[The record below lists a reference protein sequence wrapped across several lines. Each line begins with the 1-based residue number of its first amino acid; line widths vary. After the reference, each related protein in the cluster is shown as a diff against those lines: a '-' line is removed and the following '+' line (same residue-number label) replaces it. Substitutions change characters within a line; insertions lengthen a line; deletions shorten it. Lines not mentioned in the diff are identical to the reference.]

1 MAIPMLAMTAMT
13 ALNLRSETVLKSLIE
28 AYLLDGEPVGS
39 RLLAKRFPEQVSS
52 ATIRNVLAEL
62 ENEALVTQPHTS
74 AGRVPTERAYRYYV
88 DHWMRPRRPAPQLG
102 AKLAAAFEGMDQ
114 DPDAWLRHASRV
126 LSEVMGGVCIALP
139 VHLATSS
146 LVRLEF
152 VPLGSRR
159 LVAVWVGNAGD
170 VEHQVME
177 NAWGLDAITLTELGN
192 FATRHFAGSS
202 LADMRRKLVEAL
214 KDHADEA
221 QLLRQRLA
229 DLAERMTHACEAGE
243 PLLVV
248 SGLRE
253 LLKMPEFEDS
263 RRFRELVEAFEEH
276 GQLAKLLNAFAEASA
291 KEVKLLLGSENPFLP
306 GFPLATAMRTV
317 PLPGEE
323 RATFAFF
330 GPLRLDY
337 GKVIGGLAWW
347 SEELAKRGPKAV

>member
-1 MAIPMLAMTAMT
+1 MTT
-13 ALNLRSETVLKSLIE
+13 LNLRSETVLKSLIE

-52 ATIRNVLAEL
+52 ATIRNVLADL
-62 ENEALVTQPHTS
+62 EDEALVTQPHTS

-88 DHWMRPRRPAPQLG
+88 DHWMRPQRPAPQLG

-152 VPLGSRR
+152 VPLGARR
-159 LVAVWVGNAGD
+159 LVAVWVGGAGD

-177 NAWGLDAITLTELGN
+177 NAWGFDAATLVELGN
-192 FATRHFAGSS
+192 FATWNFAGCS
-202 LADMRRKLVEAL
+202 LADMRQRLVMAL
-214 KDHADEA
+214 KGQADEA
-221 QLLRQRLA
+221 QQLRLRLA
-229 DLAERMTHACEAGE
+229 ELAERMARTNGADE

-263 RRFRELVEAFEEH
+263 KRFRELVEAFEEH
-276 GQLAKLLNAFAEASA
+276 GHLAKLLNAFAEASA

-306 GFPLATAMRTV
+306 EIPLATVLRTV
-317 PLPGEE
+317 PLSGEE

-337 GKVIGGLAWW
+337 DKVIGGLAWW
-347 SEELAKRGPKAV
+347 SEELAKRGPRTV